1 MAPEQRT
8 DRAPAEPMRA
18 VDRALRLLVS
28 VAETD
33 DGISLA
39 DAARRTSL
47 APSTA
52 LRQLR
57 GLEAAGFVARTAD
70 GRFTA
75 GPTLTRLGRRA
86 ASRSS
91 LAVLAEPHLRALASD
106 LEESAY
112 LAVRSDAAHGVYLAQ
127 APSPLAI
134 RHVSWLGELVPL
146 EGSAL
151 GAALEDRVD
160 PDGVAVRTDAV
171 EAGVTAVSAPVHGPG
186 GGVVGAVSLLGPA
199 FRLRG
204 PALAAARGQVAL
216 HATALAGEYGG
227 AAARSV
233 A

>member
-1 MAPEQRT
+1 
-8 DRAPAEPMRA
+8 MRA

-57 GLEAAGFVARTAD
+57 GLEAAGFVSRTPE

-75 GPTLTRLGRRA
+75 GPTLTRLGLRA
-86 ASRSS
+86 AGRSP
-91 LAVLAEPHLRALASD
+91 LAVLAEPHLRALARE

-146 EGSAL
+146 EGTAL
-151 GAALEDRVD
+151 GAALEGRVD
-160 PDGVAVRTDAV
+160 ADGVAVRTDAV
-171 EAGVTAVSAPVHGPG
+171 EVGVTAVAAPVRGPG
-186 GGVVGAVSLLGPA
+186 GNPVGALSLLGPA

-204 PALAAARGQVAL
+204 PALATARVLVARHAAAL
-216 HATALAGEYGG
+216 GDEYGG
-227 AAARSV
+227 VAARSV